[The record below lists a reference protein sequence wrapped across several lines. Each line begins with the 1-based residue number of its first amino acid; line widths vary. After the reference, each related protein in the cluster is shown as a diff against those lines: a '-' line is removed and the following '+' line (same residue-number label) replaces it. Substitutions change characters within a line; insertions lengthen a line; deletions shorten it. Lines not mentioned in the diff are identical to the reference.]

1 MQSTNSEATKSK
13 KETAPADTGKSLDII
28 CDKRKQIPSKMCEI
42 PKCEIARDSANKLP
56 TVNVGGEATKLE
68 TSKESRLAEKI
79 KAWCKQISMGGMS
92 IYEPPQVN
100 TTRDYINKIAT
111 VQVGPS
117 SAHWPSSPGKVLMV
131 VGATGAGKTTLINAM
146 VNYLFGVDWKGDFR
160 FKMIVEKAAKDQTK
174 SITKWITA
182 YTIPAQ
188 EDSPIPYT
196 LTIIDTPGFGD
207 TEGIEQDKLI
217 AQQVKGL
224 FSKKGRG
231 GIDQLHGIGFVVQAS
246 LARLTHTQRYI
257 FDSILTIF
265 GKDVRKNV
273 FMMMTFADGQTPK
286 VLDAVKAANVPHET
300 YFKFNNSALYS
311 DDKTNVFDRMF
322 WEMGTTSMRE
332 FFTYFG
338 KMTPTSILL
347 TKVVLEERERLEVIL
362 QGLQD
367 KINWGL
373 SQCENLR
380 ETKEV
385 VKQHEAAIRR
395 NEQFQIKSVI
405 EEPHKIKIDQ
415 GEYTTN
421 CLKCNYT
428 CHFPCI
434 IPKNDEKKGCAAM
447 YGTEYCKKCSG
458 KCHWTQHVND
468 QYRIVWKEREVIKTF
483 DDLKQKYHNAK
494 SDKSHYESVV
504 AGLKQDLFQKGED
517 LRSNLEEA
525 RRCIKRLDEI
535 ALKPNPLSE
544 VEYINLQI
552 ESEKKQR
559 NTGFIKRI
567 SILEKL
573 RDQAELISRL
583 RTPSGEISSSAMQL
597 DWWAFWT
604 T

>member
-1 MQSTNSEATKSK
+1 MYQIGIRNYQNVRGAEQSIQS
-13 KETAPADTGKSLDII
+13 P
-28 CDKRKQIPSKMCEI
+28 P
-42 PKCEIARDSANKLP
+42 
-56 TVNVGGEATKLE
+56 
-68 TSKESRLAEKI
+68 KESRLAEMMKP
-79 KAWCKQISMGGMS
+79 WCKQISMGRMS

-111 VQVGPS
+111 VQVGPRV
-117 SAHWPSSPGKVLMV
+117 AHWPSSPGRVLML

-146 VNYLFGVDWKGDFR
+146 VNYLFGVRWEDDCR
-160 FKMIVEKAAKDQTK
+160 FKMIVEEATKDQTK
-174 SITKWITA
+174 SVTKWITA

-188 EDSPIPYT
+188 KGSPVHYT

-207 TEGIEQDKLI
+207 TEGIEQDDRI

-224 FSKKGRG
+224 LSKKGRG
-231 GIDQLHGIGFVVQAS
+231 AIDHLHGIGFVVQAP

-257 FDSILTIF
+257 FDSILAIF
-265 GKDVRKNV
+265 GRDVDENV
-273 FMMMTFADGQTPK
+273 FMMITFADGQRPPI
-286 VLDAVKAANVPHET
+286 LDAVKAANVPHET

-311 DDKTNVFDRMF
+311 EDKTDVFDKMF

-405 EEPHKIKIDQ
+405 EEPHRIKIDQ

-421 CLKCNYT
+421 CLRCNYT

-434 IPKNDEKKGCAAM
+434 IPNDDGKKGCAAM
-447 YGTEYCKKCSG
+447 YGTEYCAVCIA

-468 QYRIVWKEREVIKTF
+468 QYRIVWKEREVIQTF
-483 DDLKQKYHNAK
+483 DDIKQKYHNAK
-494 SDKSHYESVV
+494 SGKNHYDSVV
-504 AGLKQDLFQKGED
+504 AGLEQDLFRRGED

-525 RRCIKRLDEI
+525 RRCIERLDEI
-535 ALKPNPLSE
+535 ALKPNPLSK

-559 NTGFIKRI
+559 KTGFIKRI

-573 RDQAELISRL
+573 RDQAELISKL
-583 RTPSGEISSSAMQL
+583 RVPSEATSYSAMQL
-597 DWWAFWT
+597 NWWAFWT